1 MNLKPLLA
9 RTTQLK
15 LFNFN
20 FISSYHLHN
29 TYTFVHQFSKIRIN
43 VLSSF
48 PKIFI
53 QSPFHKNE
61 DQRVVFFSGSGEKLF
76 SVPPSWAWPGPAI
89 PPTPSFASPRPQ
101 TTPTSN
107 KAPRWSV
114 VPCQKYTCPTTY
126 IFTDSVSEDDYK
138 KKTRRNRTTF
148 SNSQLGALEKIFER
162 THYPDAFVRYM

>member
-1 MNLKPLLA
+1 MN
-9 RTTQLK
+9 LK

-20 FISSYHLHN
+20 FISSNHLHN
-29 TYTFVHQFSKIRIN
+29 RYSFVHHIIKIRIN

-48 PKIFI
+48 PKMFI
-53 QSPFHKNE
+53 HSHFHKN
-61 DQRVVFFSGSGEKLF
+61 VFFSGSGEKLF

-89 PPTPSFASPRPQ
+89 PPTPSSASPRPQ

-114 VPCQKYTCPTTY
+114 VPCQRYTCPTTQ

-162 THYPDAFVRYM
+162 THYPDAFVRYL